1 MSFSPI
7 APVFELEQR
16 SEMTPM
22 QRWAESLQDVPQTQ
36 SLPQFS
42 PLPASQAPGGNLMSQ
57 LGTLLQTLVPLLQ
70 QLVFSLSQQHAPLL
84 NSLSGAPPLGGPSSL
99 GAPQP
104 MSMAPPPPVP
114 APQPSFA
121 PPATSPSVAPSPV
134 TSAEPTPAPAAAPTA
149 APAPVSSTQLPA
161 AHSVKEAASRTQ
173 PRFMPVLRGDEQQKD
188 SQIKTQADFGRAADE
203 VAREYGLDP
212 NLFRAQL
219 QSESNAFKQDFR
231 KSMQAE
237 GDLGRASEN
246 NTSIG
251 LGQISRKFLDGR
263 EWADGASG
271 NARVGSQ
278 VVTTDQYMNS
288 PTVQLRMAA
297 SNLSQRIADHGGLEQ
312 GLAYYVS
319 GNPDPGNSHA
329 KQYLENIERAMNDPA
344 VIGR

>member
-1 MSFSPI
+1 MSISPI
-7 APVFELEQR
+7 SPVFELEDR
-16 SEMTPM
+16 GETTPM
-22 QRWAESLQDVPQTQ
+22 QRWAASLQEVPQPQ
-36 SLPQFS
+36 SLPQF
-42 PLPASQAPGGNLMSQ
+42 PLQPASLAATGGNVMSQ
-57 LGTLLQTLVPLLQ
+57 LGSLLESLVPLLQ
-70 QLVFSLSQQHAPLL
+70 QLVLSLSQQHGSLL
-84 NSLSGAPPLGGPSSL
+84 NSLPGSPSAAGPSSL

-104 MSMAPPPPVP
+104 TSMATP
-114 APQPSFA
+114 ASMQQPSFA
-121 PPATSPSVAPSPV
+121 TPAAPPPVA
-134 TSAEPTPAPAAAPTA
+134 PAPAPSVSAPTA
-149 APAPVSSTQLPA
+149 APAPVSSTLATPA
-161 AHSVKEAASRTQ
+161 AHSVKEAASHTQ

-231 KSMQAE
+231 KAMQAE
-237 GDLGRASEN
+237 GDLDRAGEN

-263 EWADGASG
+263 EWSDGGPG

-278 VVTTDQYMNS
+278 VVGTDQYMNS

-297 SNLSQRIADHGGLEQ
+297 SNLTQRIADHGGLEQ

-319 GNPDPGNSHA
+319 GNADPGNSHA
-329 KQYLENIERAMNDPA
+329 AQYLANIEQAMNDPA
-344 VIGR
+344 VVGVGR

>member
-1 MSFSPI
+1 MSFLPI
-7 APVFELEQR
+7 SPVFGLEER

-22 QRWAESLQDVPQTQ
+22 QQWAASLQDVPQPQ
-36 SLPQFS
+36 SLPQLS
-42 PLPASQAPGGNLMSQ
+42 LQPTSQAPGGNLMSQ

-84 NSLSGAPPLGGPSSL
+84 NSLSGSPSAMGPSSM

-104 MSMAPPPPVP
+104 PSMAPPVSAPPP
-114 APQPSFA
+114 AFA
-121 PPATSPSVAPSPV
+121 PPAASPSAAPSPV
-134 TSAEPTPAPAAAPTA
+134 PSVSTAAPVA

-161 AHSVKEAASRTQ
+161 AHTVKEAAARTQ
-173 PRFMPVLRGDEQQKD
+173 PRFVPVLRGDEQQKD

-231 KSMQAE
+231 KAMQAE
-237 GDLGRASEN
+237 GDLDRAGEN

-263 EWADGASG
+263 EWSDGGPG

-278 VVTTDQYMNS
+278 VVSTEQYLNS

-297 SNLSQRIADHGGLEQ
+297 SNLTQRIADHGGLEQ

-319 GNPDPGNSHA
+319 GNADPSNSHA
-329 KQYLENIERAMNDPA
+329 AQYLANIEQAMSDPA
-344 VIGR
+344 VIGPGR